1 MIEITH
7 EPLIPQEI
15 TSRVEKNSNGAVVT
29 FLGATRD
36 TTGGR
41 RVLYLEYEAYRPMA
55 DTQLAV
61 VADEMRERFGVE
73 DVAISHRLGRLEL
86 GDISLVVAV
95 ASPHRENAFEACKYS
110 IDRIKQIVPIW
121 KKEFFEGGEVWV
133 GSQEDLEAKAG
144 EAIVGG
150 GDTSRQ

>member
-36 TTGGR
+36 STGGR
-41 RVLYLEYEAYRPMA
+41 KVLYLEYEAYRPMA

-61 VADEMRERFGVE
+61 VADEICDRFGVE

-133 GSQEDLEAKAG
+133 GSQEDLEAKTG
-144 EAIVGG
+144 EAIGGG
-150 GDTSRQ
+150 GDTS